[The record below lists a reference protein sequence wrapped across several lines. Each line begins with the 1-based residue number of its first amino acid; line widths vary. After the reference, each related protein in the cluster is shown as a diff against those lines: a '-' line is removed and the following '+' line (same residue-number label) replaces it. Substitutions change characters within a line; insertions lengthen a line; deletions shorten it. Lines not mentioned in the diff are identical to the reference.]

1 MGEDITDAAYDRYGE
16 DYERW
21 MAPIVGPAAVRLL
34 DRLEDRVPDDRPI
47 RLLDVGTGT
56 GTLVLA
62 ALERW
67 PRAVAT
73 GVDPSRVML
82 GLAGTA
88 ARARNLADRL
98 SLARGD
104 AVDLPIEDASVEL
117 VVSSFVIQ
125 LVSSRAAMLRE
136 ILRVLRPGGVAAVLT
151 WQLDDESFEPDELVG
166 DVIDEMGIVVPDAGP
181 DGTRPYASPASAAA
195 ELRRIG
201 FRDVR
206 ATREWLDHRYTP
218 RTFLN
223 VVEHWTDDDIFA
235 SLSEP
240 VRSELRSRILQRLE
254 RRRPEEL
261 RWRRPLVSVV
271 GRRP

>member
-1 MGEDITDAAYDRYGE
+1 MGEDTVDAAYDRYGE

-34 DRLEDRVPDDRPI
+34 DALGDRVPADRPL

-62 ALERW
+62 ALDRW

-73 GVDPSRVML
+73 GVDASRVML
-82 GLAGTA
+82 GLASDA

-98 SLARGD
+98 SLVRGD
-104 AVDLPIEDASVEL
+104 AVDLPVEDASVDV

-125 LVSSRAAMLRE
+125 LVSSRSAMLRE
-136 ILRVLRPGGVAAVLT
+136 LLRVLRPGGTAALLT
-151 WQLDDESFEPDELVG
+151 WQLDDEPFEPDELVG
-166 DVIDEMGIVVPDAGP
+166 DVIDEMRIVVPDAGP

-206 ATREWLDHRYTP
+206 ATRAWLDHQYTP
-218 RTFLN
+218 RSFLD
-223 VVEHWTDDDIFA
+223 VVEHWTDDDIF
-235 SLSEP
+235 STLSQP
-240 VRSELRSRILQRLE
+240 VRVELRSRILRRLE
-254 RRRPEEL
+254 RLRPEDL
-261 RWRRPLVSVV
+261 RWRRPLVGVV

>member
-1 MGEDITDAAYDRYGE
+1 MGENTVDAAYDRYGE

-21 MAPIVGPAAVRLL
+21 MAPIVGRAAVRLL
-34 DRLEDRVPDDRPI
+34 DRLADRVPDDGPI

-82 GLAGTA
+82 GLADRA
-88 ARARNLADRL
+88 ARARDLADRL

-104 AVDLPIEDASVEL
+104 AADLPVADASVDV

-136 ILRVLRPGGVAAVLT
+136 VLRVLRPGGAAGLLT
-151 WQLDDESFEPDELVG
+151 WQLDDEPFEPDELVG
-166 DVIDEMGIVVPDAGP
+166 DVIDQMRIVLPEAGP

-206 ATREWLDHRYTP
+206 ATREWLDHQYTP
-218 RTFLN
+218 HSFLD
-223 VVEHWTDDDIFA
+223 VVEHWTDDDIFGA
-235 SLSEP
+235 LADP
-240 VRSELRSRILQRLE
+240 VRAELRSRILYRLE
-254 RRRPEEL
+254 RLRPEDL

>member
-1 MGEDITDAAYDRYGE
+1 
-16 DYERW
+16 

-34 DRLEDRVPDDRPI
+34 DRLGAGVPDEGPI
-47 RLLDVGTGT
+47 QLLDVGTGT

-67 PRAVAT
+67 PRAVAV

-82 GLAGTA
+82 NLAVRA
-88 ARARNLADRL
+88 ARARGLADRL
-98 SLARGD
+98 RLVRGD
-104 AVDLPIEDASVEL
+104 AAELPLDDRSVDV

-125 LVSSRAAMLRE
+125 LVSSRAGMLRE
-136 ILRVLRPGGVAAVLT
+136 ILRVLRPGGMGAVLT
-151 WQLDDESFEPDELVG
+151 WQLDDEPFEPDELVG
-166 DVIDEMGIVVPDAGP
+166 DVIDEMKIVVPEAGP

-206 ATREWLDHRYTP
+206 AAREWLDHQYTP
-218 RTFLN
+218 RSFLD
-223 VVEHWTDDDIFA
+223 VVEHWTDDDIFSA
-235 SLSEP
+235 QAEE
-240 VRSELRSRILQRLE
+240 VRAELRSRILSRLE
-254 RRRPEEL
+254 RLRPEEL

-271 GRRP
+271 GRR